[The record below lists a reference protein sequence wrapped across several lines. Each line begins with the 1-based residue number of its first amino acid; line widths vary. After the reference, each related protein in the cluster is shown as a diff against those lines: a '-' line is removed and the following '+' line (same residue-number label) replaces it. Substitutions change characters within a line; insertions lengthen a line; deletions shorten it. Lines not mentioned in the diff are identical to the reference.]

1 MVKNYQ
7 SVSFFLHVWEKSCS
21 VITLREFANDLRGPR
36 WQVQVESYRRW
47 VDTQMDKEAQ
57 EQKSKMNA
65 IVVAGVCRGG
75 HAVSQVKELSGLAA
89 FDLDHTDGRT
99 RELAKLFRTLPYV
112 ALAFVSISGN
122 GLKVVVRVDAENA
135 ARYATAYQLVA
146 HELTRLAGHPCDM
159 KCTDLG
165 RATFASYD
173 PEAYYN
179 PQPEVFPWREM
190 APVAETA
197 VPAPSSVPT
206 GNATPAPG
214 FMPAM
219 LDDFERNNPFVQGS
233 RYDFILKLGRVVRY
247 KGFSQAEMQEF
258 LRCTTERYACG
269 DFSPSEIEKTLLAGY
284 QYADSRPLPEMTKSR
299 VQGFKGSPLSSPGP
313 TEEEEQ
319 EEVLLG
325 KNKEIRRLA
334 PCFPDEVFQH
344 LPPLIAKGVAVAH
357 DERERDMLLLGILS
371 NLSACLPGV
380 HVLYDQMYY
389 SPHFYFVAVAH
400 AGAGKGLLA
409 LAGMLPNAINAY
421 YKKQDE
427 ARQKE
432 YDTALCVW
440 EAEQQAAH
448 REKRVPDLALRPE
461 EPVKHLLQ
469 ISPNISKNKLIE
481 VLEDNGRLGG
491 IINATEIDMV
501 SGAIQRDYGKHDDVL
516 RAAFHHEVVSSD
528 FKVNGRQVVAH
539 EPHLA
544 CCFAGTPSQLPG
556 FVSSLANGLYSRLS
570 IYSGEGVWQW
580 HPVAPDSAAPDF
592 RTLFRRLSA
601 RLLEMHRFL
610 SESPTEVVFTP
621 GQWQMHTD
629 YFSTRLAQVTSE
641 HEDSPG
647 AIVLRHGLI
656 VSRIASILTAL
667 RKCEAAWQMKEYTCT
682 DEDFRTAMQI
692 VDVLLEHS
700 LLLSTNLKNSD
711 QPVRL
716 LKPYFRLRP
725 VLDKL
730 VGNFTHSELLAEAE
744 RQGLPTSTAKRLL
757 KKVVEAKLV
766 VKEGDSYHKTSC
778 HWSTGGQR

>member
-7 SVSFFLHVWEKSCS
+7 SVSFFLHVWEKACS

-47 VDTQMDKEAQ
+47 VDARMDKEAQ

-65 IVVAGVCRGG
+65 IVTAGVCKGG
-75 HAVSQVKELSGLAA
+75 HAASQVKELSGLAM

-99 RELAKLFRTLPYV
+99 RELAQLFRKLPYV
-112 ALAFVSISGN
+112 ALSYVSISGT
-122 GLKVVVRVDAENA
+122 GLHVIVRVDADNA
-135 ARYATAYQLVA
+135 TQYATAYVLVA
-146 HELTRLAGHPCDM
+146 RELSRLANHPCDTM
-159 KCTDLG
+159 CTDLG
-165 RATFASYD
+165 RACYASYD
-173 PEAYYN
+173 PDAYFN

-190 APVAETA
+190 APVVETVKSGGQAE
-197 VPAPSSVPT
+197 T
-206 GNATPAPG
+206 GNATPAVG
-214 FMPAM
+214 FMAS
-219 LDDFERNNPFVQGS
+219 LLNDFEAHNPFVKGS
-233 RYDFILKLGRVVRY
+233 RHDFILKLGRVVRY

-258 LRCTTERYACG
+258 LRCTTERYACS
-269 DFSPSEIEKTLLAGY
+269 DFSASEIEKTLLAGY
-284 QYADSRPLPEMTKSR
+284 QYADCRPLPEMTESR
-299 VQGFKGSPLSSPGP
+299 VQGAKGSPLSSPGP
-313 TEEEEQ
+313 IEEEEQ

-344 LPPLIAKGVAVAH
+344 LPPLIAEGVAVANAA
-357 DERERDMLLLGILS
+357 RERDMLLMGILA

-409 LAGMLPNAINAY
+409 LAGMLPNAVNAY

-432 YDTALCVW
+432 YDTALYAW

-461 EPVKHLLQ
+461 EPVRHLLQ

-481 VLEDNGRLGG
+481 VMEDNGRLGG

-501 SGAIQRDYGKHDDVL
+501 SGAMQRDYGKHDDVL

-528 FKVNGRQVVAH
+528 FKINGRQVVAH

-592 RTLFRRLSA
+592 RTLFRRLSG

-610 SESPTEVVFTP
+610 LESPTEVVFTP
-621 GQWQMHTD
+621 GQWQMHTE

-725 VLDKL
+725 VLDKF
-730 VGNFTHSELLAEAE
+730 VGNFTYSELISEAQS
-744 RQGLPTSTAKRLL
+744 QGLSLSTAKRLL
-757 KKVVEAKLV
+757 KKVLAAKLV
-766 VKEGDSYHKTSC
+766 EKEGNIYRKTTRN
-778 HWSTGGQR
+778 WSTGG